1 MQLISYLSATPNPLQ
16 GKAPL
21 LTIFHSLRSG
31 FFIQHLGTCVLQ
43 HRKEHLNT
51 LILSDTIPYYNNLIN
66 LQESFSLAM
75 AYSGVMPL
83 PGAVDDS
90 PVPGDSGTLRKLCRC
105 RNAVFI
111 QICDSICVLTD
122 LDTIYWTNY
131 VGLLEP
137 LGQYGASLGLCL
149 ELLSVRPWNGPWTCV
164 AAQEAT
170 AQCCTDHWAEGGCS
184 LESVVGWKIIQD
196 DLRFENFRLTK
207 ETIGRKSRP
216 RSITPSSGEA
226 SRMAA
231 TGRAWL
237 WDSPP
242 RGTLLCVYGAVRV

>member
-1 MQLISYLSATPNPLQ
+1 MTWVIPQPVGFVGNQWCGKTVSAQQFGFLTCSICGATVLTAMSQEATSQRLIRLMQLISYLSATPNPLQ

-90 PVPGDSGTLRKLCRC
+90 
-105 RNAVFI
+105 
-111 QICDSICVLTD
+111 
-122 LDTIYWTNY
+122 
-131 VGLLEP
+131 
-137 LGQYGASLGLCL
+137 LCL
-149 ELLSVRPWNGPWTCV
+149 VI
-164 AAQEAT
+164 QERCGSCA
-170 AQCCTDHWAEGGCS
+170 DAEMPCS
-184 LESVVGWKIIQD
+184 F
-196 DLRFENFRLTK
+196 RFVIRFVFWLT
-207 ETIGRKSRP
+207 
-216 RSITPSSGEA
+216 
-226 SRMAA
+226 
-231 TGRAWL
+231 
-237 WDSPP
+237 
-242 RGTLLCVYGAVRV
+242 